1 MESVRVTHA
10 RKGERAVVLP
20 LSYGGSPM
28 ATPYKHLP
36 ATLEEALARL
46 KRDPVHPVCAQVED
60 LQVELRVVT
69 VSREEATPGLGDR
82 MAAAGPWEGETTEEL
97 IRILREG
104 RDAGGSAEPPEGL

>member
-1 MESVRVTHA
+1 
-10 RKGERAVVLP
+10 
-20 LSYGGSPM
+20 M
-28 ATPYKHLP
+28 ATPQTKIP
-36 ATLEEALARL
+36 TTLEEALARL
-46 KRDPVHPVCAQVED
+46 KCDPVHPVRAQVED

-69 VSREEATPGLGDR
+69 VSKEETTLGLGDR

>member
-1 MESVRVTHA
+1 M
-10 RKGERAVVLP
+10 
-20 LSYGGSPM
+20 
-28 ATPYKHLP
+28 
-36 ATLEEALARL
+36 
-46 KRDPVHPVCAQVED
+46 
-60 LQVELRVVT
+60 QVELRVVT